1 MDCYEV
7 EDGVYHCPGPDADG
21 EKYYYYDEE
30 VEATSIDFSELISG
44 MSCYYNEDGAYHC
57 YNTNDGYYAD
67 SEAIQEGTMSDV
79 GDSAASVQKTSS
91 ISCYEVGDGYYHC
104 PDTDESDFNG
114 YESDFNGNKEP
125 VADFADLVAGMDC
138 YYDGDGFYN
147 CHPSNEDYLPSSSN
161 IDTTE
166 ETALVQKNSSVSGSR
181 AKMITFAVSVAILPV
196 ALIVLCC
203 AVRRRIR
210 NNRYSLSPKQLA
222 VFETKSRSAEGYECR
237 VMRG

>member
-7 EDGVYHCPGPDADG
+7 EDGIYHCPGPDGDDYFYG
-21 EKYYYYDEE
+21 EE

-57 YNTNDGYYAD
+57 YNTNDDYYVD
-67 SEAIQEGTMSDV
+67 SEAMEGTMSDV
-79 GDSAASVQKTSS
+79 GDTAALVEKTSS

-104 PDTDESDFNG
+104 PDAD
-114 YESDFNGNKEP
+114 ESDFNGNKEP
-125 VADFADLVAGMDC
+125 VSDLADLVAGMDC

-147 CHPSNEDYLPSSSN
+147 CHPNNDDYLPTRSN

-181 AKMITFAVSVAILPV
+181 AKMITFAISVAVLPV

-222 VFETKSRSAEGYECR
+222 VFETKSRSAQGYECR